1 MKEAPE
7 NPPKGPAAFESDDPE
22 AVQAQ
27 AAILLAM
34 GAQLRGDRAAVQ
46 ARTAVVAQASDMF
59 LKDEMDEFP
68 IPRLVPAARRMSP
81 REALE
86 KRFGTADESSGAM
99 VKMAEDV
106 YATRSTTAAAAL
118 AEVAMQQGHEL
129 VRVAAA
135 HAALSMTTET
145 RQPYEILVEGT
156 KSDDELVREVA
167 ATALARFRPEDPAL
181 RALYSEPP
189 PPKDGTA
196 YTSTMVH
203 GTFATNGTWWR
214 PGGDF
219 WQYVKGNVW
228 SDLYSGTDVYRWS
241 GGYSHGAREQGAD
254 LLAAWIQ
261 SHAAVNLSLMGHSHG
276 ASVMLLTSWKTGI
289 RFGKVVLLSA
299 PVHPSLYNLN
309 FSAVQRAVSIRV
321 KFDLVLLADGSA
333 ARFTDPRY
341 NDHTL
346 PVWFNHSA
354 THDPDVWRR
363 YNIPSML

>member
-7 NPPKGPAAFESDDPE
+7 SPPRGPAAFESDAPD
-22 AVQAQ
+22 AIQAQ
-27 AAILLAM
+27 AAILAAI
-34 GAQLRGDRAAVQ
+34 GAEMRGDRAAVQ
-46 ARTAVVAQASDMF
+46 ARTAVVAQPSDMF
-59 LKDEMDEFP
+59 LKDELDEFP

-81 REALE
+81 RRVVE
-86 KRFGTADESSGAM
+86 KRYGRVESYRATM
-99 VKMAEDV
+99 VKAADDL

-118 AEVAMQQGHEL
+118 AEMAMDHEHQL

-135 HAALSMTTET
+135 HAALPVTTET
-145 RQPYEILVEGT
+145 RRPYEILVEGT
-156 KSDDELVREVA
+156 KSDDELIRDVA
-167 ATALARFRPEDPAL
+167 ATSLARFRPEDPAL
-181 RALYSEPP
+181 RALYVEPP
-189 PPKDGTA
+189 PQEEGQA

-219 WQYVKGNVW
+219 WTYVRDNVW
-228 SDLYSGTDVYRWS
+228 NDLYSGADVYRWS

-254 LLAAWIQ
+254 LLIAWLQ
-261 SHAAVNLSLMGHSHG
+261 SHNANDLSLMGHSHG
-276 ASVMLLTSWKTGI
+276 CSVMLLASWKGP
-289 RFGKVVLLSA
+289 RFGRVVLLSA

-309 FSAVQRAVSIRV
+309 FAAVQKAVSIRV
-321 KFDLVLLADGSA
+321 KMDLVLLVDGSA
-333 ARFTDPRY
+333 GRFSDPRY
-341 NDHTL
+341 NEHVL